1 MNEYCIQR
9 QRVASGEK
17 IGGLVCG
24 GIMKLIT
31 DNTWDCT
38 HKIEK
43 RVTRKDCKES
53 DRHNQTQNQTAG

>member
-1 MNEYCIQR
+1 
-9 QRVASGEK
+9 VASGEK

-38 HKIEK
+38 HKSEK

-53 DRHNQTQNQTAG
+53 DRHNQT